1 MSSTTKKQNRILLAV
16 LVVILAS
23 AAILIAVT
31 GSANKKTDEENP
43 PLVKNSETSKESE
56 QTGKVKESTD
66 GGSKDSSD
74 VKKPANAVTKPDSDT
89 INEKIEPKKDDKT
102 AETKESAKNTDKEV
116 ASVVEDVLPQFVAP
130 VAAAVIKPYSDSVP
144 VFSYTMND
152 YRVHNALDFAASVG
166 TPVCASADGVIAE
179 VIDDPMMGATVSVS
193 HSGGA
198 KTVYKGLS
206 EDALTLHKPG
216 DEVARGE
223 VLGAVGDTA
232 LIESA
237 EEEHLHFEMT
247 INGESV
253 DPAEYMEVS
262 YLTDMN
268 ED

>member
-16 LVVILAS
+16 LIVILAS

-31 GSANKKTDEENP
+31 GSANKKTDGEKP
-43 PLVKNSETSKESE
+43 PLAKNSETSKESE
-56 QTGKVKESTD
+56 SVGTVKESTS
-66 GGSKDSSD
+66 GKTKDSSD
-74 VKKPANAVTKPDSDT
+74 VKKPANAVTKPDSET
-89 INEKIEPKKDDKT
+89 INEKIEPKKDGKT
-102 AETKESAKNTDKEV
+102 EETKENAKKTEKEV
-116 ASVVEDVLPQFVAP
+116 SSMVEDVLPQFVAP
-130 VAAAVIKPYSDSVP
+130 VAAAVIKSYSDSVP

-198 KTVYKGLS
+198 KTVYKWLS
-206 EDALTLHKPG
+206 EDALTLRKPG

-253 DPAEYMEVS
+253 DPADYMKVN
-262 YLTDMN
+262 YLTDMS